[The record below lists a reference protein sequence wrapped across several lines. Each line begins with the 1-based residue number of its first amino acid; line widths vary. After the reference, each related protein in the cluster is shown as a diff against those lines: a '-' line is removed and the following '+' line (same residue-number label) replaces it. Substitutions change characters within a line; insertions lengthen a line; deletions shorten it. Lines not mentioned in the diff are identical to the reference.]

1 MNQTTLVLYGLY
13 IVLFILAIR
22 AITQRNPPRRRT
34 LLAVTSVMFF
44 LGTCE
49 AVATVAL
56 IGITMRLF
64 KEVVQESSDPLHL
77 LRVLNVLR
85 LTEIVRATLNIV
97 VTDLLY
103 LYRCYIIWDSRKK
116 VLILPALCILTTVG
130 QWDLFHP
137 LLRK

>member
-1 MNQTTLVLYGLY
+1 MMPKKTGLY
-13 IVLFILAIR
+13 IVLFILATR
-22 AITQRNPPRRRT
+22 AIMQRNPLRRRT

-44 LGTCE
+44 LGTCD

-85 LTEIVRATLNIV
+85 LMEIVRTTLNMSVKGFSLSPSPFHLI
-97 VTDLLY
+97 
-103 LYRCYIIWDSRKK
+103 RKHS
-116 VLILPALCILTTVG
+116 VS
-130 QWDLFHP
+130 
-137 LLRK
+137 